1 MIFTTKLNILSV
13 EKPDNT

>member
-1 MIFTTKLNILSV
+1 MIFTTKLNILPV